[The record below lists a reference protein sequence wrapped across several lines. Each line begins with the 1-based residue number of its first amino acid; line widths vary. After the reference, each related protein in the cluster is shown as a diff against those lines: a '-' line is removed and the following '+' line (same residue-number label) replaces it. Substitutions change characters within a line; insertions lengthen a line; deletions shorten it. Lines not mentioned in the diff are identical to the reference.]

1 MRLYYS
7 IIIGFIVICCLSFT
21 TKYYA
26 STWGGTASNQTVSV
40 SALADAVTT
49 GVFIQKTSFSGTTK
63 QITKSEAIAWVY
75 LNEAKAS
82 LAAKASNQLV
92 VKSDLESGDPL
103 TATLT
108 ITYEGNK
115 WYAELSTAIASTD
128 IYVGAGVARGYYDAC
143 LGAPDETVDMWID
156 AGKIVTNGFFL
167 FKGNTINSGYT
178 PFEQFSG
185 SVINYNM
192 INNVVINGVTRFDG
206 DTFTVGGTT
215 VTLSLPLSCTPYS

>member
-63 QITKSEAIAWVY
+63 QITKAEAISWVY

-215 VTLSLPLSCTPYS
+215 VTLSLPLSCTSYS